1 MAKSRFPRLPI
12 RWSLN
17 LIKESRQ
24 VLVIDSYLSAH
35 RLGDEPLANLKIK
48 KRISLIGF
56 GISVVILCMLM
67 YYLYNVYLNII
78 YFALALA
85 LMQFT
90 RVNKPLNNQFYRF
103 IKKKKNDEK

>member
-1 MAKSRFPRLPI
+1 M
-12 RWSLN
+12 
-17 LIKESRQ
+17 
-24 VLVIDSYLSAH
+24 IDSYLSAH

-78 YFALALA
+78 YAGLSFA
-85 LMQFT
+85 LMQLT
-90 RVNKPLNNQFYRF
+90 KVNKPLNNQVYRF
-103 IKKKKNDEK
+103 IKERKSDEKK

>member
-1 MAKSRFPRLPI
+1 M
-12 RWSLN
+12 
-17 LIKESRQ
+17 
-24 VLVIDSYLSAH
+24 IDSYLSAH

-78 YFALALA
+78 YFVLAFA
-85 LMQFT
+85 LMKLT
-90 RVNKPLNNQFYRF
+90 RVNKPLNNQVYRF
-103 IKKKKNDEK
+103 IKERKSDEKNSL

>member
-1 MAKSRFPRLPI
+1 
-12 RWSLN
+12 
-17 LIKESRQ
+17 
-24 VLVIDSYLSAH
+24 VIDSYLSAH
-35 RLGDEPLANLKIK
+35 RLGGEPLVNLKIK

-67 YYLYNVYLNII
+67 CYLYNVYLNII
-78 YFALALA
+78 YFALAFA

-103 IKKKKNDEK
+103 IKKKKNDEKK